1 MHQKSIALSALS
13 LCCEAVSRSPFCLA
27 GLFLNLPLH
36 PSFFF
41 FFFWLFLEEVDF
53 LPKLNE
59 TLAPSSTQNL
69 LADKLEVGYG
79 L

>member
-1 MHQKSIALSALS
+1 MSI
-13 LCCEAVSRSPFCLA
+13 FCLA
-27 GLFLNLPLH
+27 GHFLNLPLH
-36 PSFFF
+36 PAFIFFSPF
-41 FFFWLFLEEVDF
+41 LFLEEIDT

-69 LADKLEVGYG
+69 LADKLEVGSG